1 MRPLTLSLKNFGPYE
16 KANFDFT
23 KFTDSPLFLISGK
36 TGSGKTTLFDAL
48 CFALYGE
55 TSGQNRT
62 PKEMRSQF
70 AKGETRVTFTFSVKK
85 TMYEITRL
93 PEQWVPKKKGEG
105 ERLQPGKV
113 TLTEIIEGKKVAQW
127 KKVTE
132 VNEKIYQLL
141 GLDLSQFIQVVL
153 LPQGEFRR
161 FLVADSAEKEKVLRR
176 LFSTTLYLNWG
187 KYLKEQV
194 KEKSN
199 LLKEARLKKQILLDQ
214 VAENL
219 TEENLKK
226 RYEEKIDVTGKREET
241 YEKAKIATEQAE
253 KSLAEKT
260 LQVEKRATLEHLKN
274 EDTSDKKQQQNELSK
289 EIQLLEKVKEI
300 KVTFEKTQEVKEKL
314 KTFQLRKESLEKNL
328 KEVTSCLQEKETVL
342 EELLKDTE
350 PLGKKETL
358 RNLLQAEDS
367 YEEVSSLNERI
378 KKDTL
383 LLEKKK
389 QEVTHLT
396 DEVKVLEEKLASL
409 SLKADLPSVMEKEK
423 LLLEKKYTLN
433 QEETYFSQLEKL
445 KIAHET
451 FEKNLSQL
459 SLEIKT
465 KEKDFLEKEKSFKK
479 AQSAW
484 AHEQIAH
491 LASLLEENQPCPLC
505 GSTTHPAPAQ
515 FLKGDLK
522 KLEEEKLTQEK
533 IFRDSQEGLIS
544 WKEKL
549 QGQKKQAEKSCLE
562 YEEKKAQGQQTYEK
576 FLQEK
581 ETFAKESLL
590 VAKEKAEQ
598 KEIAA
603 HITTVTE
610 KVKEKTAALHL
621 VTEEEE
627 NFQKQLGL
635 KMMKKETLEKN
646 LDQALLPK
654 EHRRKVKEKLTEE
667 VTQFEKNLAEVREA
681 KENLAKESLTLTTQL
696 KENQQLLLEE
706 KRKKEECEKEF
717 KQALSATDLLEATF
731 LEKLDQVSH
740 LPQLKEEKEQLD
752 RLLQELQIKIATLK
766 QEVTTEDIHLPQ
778 LKEKLAELKMQLT
791 KEQNA
796 YYEEKNQLLHL
807 ENILKQVTRLND
819 SLGKKEKELNDWFM
833 LSQVANG
840 DGLYKISLERHVL
853 QESFL
858 QVLNKANE
866 KLQFLSFGRY
876 FLSLDNESKGAKKN
890 SGLEISVY
898 DDYLGDKRRVQTL
911 SGGESFIAALALSLG
926 LGEVIQENSGGV
938 AIELL
943 LIDEGFGSLD
953 TEALDMAITALENI
967 ESNRMIGLISHV
979 KELKDRVISQ
989 INVKSLGNG
998 RSILQEKIG
1007 GNSH

>member
-70 AKGETRVTFTFSVKK
+70 AKGETRITFTFSVKK

-113 TLTEIIEGKKVAQW
+113 TLTEIIEEKKVAQW

-194 KEKSN
+194 KEKGN
-199 LLKEARLKKQILLDQ
+199 LLKETQLKKQILLDQ

-260 LQVEKRATLEHLKN
+260 LQVEKRATLERLKN

-314 KTFQLRKESLEKNL
+314 KIFQLRKESLEKNL
-328 KEVTSCLQEKETVL
+328 KEATSCLQEKETVL

-396 DEVKVLEEKLASL
+396 DELKVLEEKLASL

-451 FEKNLSQL
+451 FEKKLSQL

-491 LASLLEENQPCPLC
+491 LASLLEEHQPCPLC

-562 YEEKKAQGQQTYEK
+562 YEEKKAQGQQTYEE

-581 ETFAKESLL
+581 ETFAEESLL

-598 KEIAA
+598 KEIATQ
-603 HITTVTE
+603 ITTVTE

-621 VTEEEE
+621 VTEEKE

-646 LDQALLPK
+646 LDQTLLPK

-667 VTQFEKNLAEVREA
+667 VRQFEKNLAEVREA
-681 KENLAKESLTLTTQL
+681 KENLAKESLTLTTRL

-717 KQALSATDLLEATF
+717 KQALSAADLLEATF
-731 LEKLDQVSH
+731 LEKLAQVSH

-778 LKEKLAELKMQLT
+778 LEERLAELKRQLT

-807 ENILKQVTRLND
+807 ENILKQVTSLND

-1007 GNSH
+1007 GNSY

>member
-113 TLTEIIEGKKVAQW
+113 TLTEIIEEKKVAQW

-194 KEKSN
+194 KEKGN
-199 LLKEARLKKQILLDQ
+199 LLKEAQLKKQILLDQ

-226 RYEEKIDVTGKREET
+226 RYEEKIDVTGKREKT

-253 KSLAEKT
+253 KSLAKKT
-260 LQVEKRATLEHLKN
+260 LQVEKRATLERLKN

-300 KVTFEKTQEVKEKL
+300 KVTFEKTQEVKEKV

-328 KEVTSCLQEKETVL
+328 KEATSCLQEKETVL

-423 LLLEKKYTLN
+423 LLLEKKYTLT

-451 FEKNLSQL
+451 FEKKLSQL

-603 HITTVTE
+603 QITTVTE

-621 VTEEEE
+621 VTEEKE

-667 VTQFEKNLAEVREA
+667 VRQFEKNLAEVREA

-717 KQALSATDLLEATF
+717 KQALSAADLLEATF

-778 LKEKLAELKMQLT
+778 LEERLAELKMQLT

-1007 GNSH
+1007 GNSY

>member
-70 AKGETRVTFTFSVKK
+70 AKGETRVNFTFSVKK

-113 TLTEIIEGKKVAQW
+113 TLTEIIEEKKVAQW

-194 KEKSN
+194 KEKGN
-199 LLKEARLKKQILLDQ
+199 LLKETQLKKQILLDQ
-214 VAENL
+214 VAENF

-226 RYEEKIDVTGKREET
+226 RYEEKIDVTGKREKT

-260 LQVEKRATLEHLKN
+260 LQVEKRATLERLKN
-274 EDTSDKKQQQNELSK
+274 EDTSDKKQQQNELNK

-328 KEVTSCLQEKETVL
+328 KEATSCLQEKETVL

-433 QEETYFSQLEKL
+433 QEETHFSQLEKL

-451 FEKNLSQL
+451 FEKKLSQL

-581 ETFAKESLL
+581 ETFAEESLL

-598 KEIAA
+598 KEIATQ
-603 HITTVTE
+603 ITTVTE

-621 VTEEEE
+621 VTEEKE

-667 VTQFEKNLAEVREA
+667 VRQFEKNLAEVREA
-681 KENLAKESLTLTTQL
+681 KDNLAKESLTLTTQL

-717 KQALSATDLLEATF
+717 KQALSAADILEATF

-778 LKEKLAELKMQLT
+778 LEERLAELKMQLT

-807 ENILKQVTRLND
+807 ENILKQVTSLND

-1007 GNSH
+1007 GNSY

>member
-113 TLTEIIEGKKVAQW
+113 TLTEIIEEKKVAQW

-194 KEKSN
+194 KEKGN
-199 LLKEARLKKQILLDQ
+199 LLKETQLKKQILLDQ

-226 RYEEKIDVTGKREET
+226 RYEEKIDVTGKREKT
-241 YEKAKIATEQAE
+241 YEKAKIATEQAG

-260 LQVEKRATLEHLKN
+260 LQVEKRATLERLKN

-300 KVTFEKTQEVKEKL
+300 KVTFEKTQEVKEKV

-328 KEVTSCLQEKETVL
+328 KEATSCLQEKETVL

-350 PLGKKETL
+350 SLGKKETL

-451 FEKNLSQL
+451 FEKKLSQL

-603 HITTVTE
+603 QITTVTE

-621 VTEEEE
+621 VTEEKE

-667 VTQFEKNLAEVREA
+667 VRQFEKNLAEVREA

-717 KQALSATDLLEATF
+717 KQALSAADLLEATF

-778 LKEKLAELKMQLT
+778 LEERLAELKMQLT

-1007 GNSH
+1007 GNSY

>member
-55 TSGQNRT
+55 TSGQHRT

-70 AKGETRVTFTFSVKK
+70 AKGETRITFTFSVKK

-194 KEKSN
+194 KEKGN
-199 LLKEARLKKQILLDQ
+199 LLKEAQLKKQILLDQ

-226 RYEEKIDVTGKREET
+226 SYEEKIAVTGKREET
-241 YEKAKIATEQAE
+241 YEKAKIATEQAG

-260 LQVEKRATLEHLKN
+260 LQVEKRATLERLKN

-300 KVTFEKTQEVKEKL
+300 KVTFEKTQEVKEKV

-328 KEVTSCLQEKETVL
+328 KETTSCLQEKETVL

-350 PLGKKETL
+350 HLEKKETL

-396 DEVKVLEEKLASL
+396 AEVKVLEEKLASL

-423 LLLEKKYTLN
+423 LLLEKKYTLT

-451 FEKNLSQL
+451 FEKDLSQL

-549 QGQKKQAEKSCLE
+549 QGKKKLAEKSCLE

-603 HITTVTE
+603 QITTVTE
-610 KVKEKTAALHL
+610 KVKEKTAVLHL
-621 VTEEEE
+621 VKEEKE

-646 LDQALLPK
+646 LDQTLLPK

-667 VTQFEKNLAEVREA
+667 VRQFEKNLAEVREA

-717 KQALSATDLLEATF
+717 KQALSTADLLEATF

-778 LKEKLAELKMQLT
+778 LEERLAELKMQLT

-1007 GNSH
+1007 GNSY

>member
-113 TLTEIIEGKKVAQW
+113 TLTEIIEEKKVAQW

-194 KEKSN
+194 KEKGN
-199 LLKEARLKKQILLDQ
+199 LLKETQLKKQILLDQ

-226 RYEEKIDVTGKREET
+226 RYEEKIDVTGKREKT

-260 LQVEKRATLEHLKN
+260 LQVEKRATLERLKN

-300 KVTFEKTQEVKEKL
+300 KVTFEKTQEVKGKV

-328 KEVTSCLQEKETVL
+328 KEATSCLQEKETVL

-350 PLGKKETL
+350 SLEKKETL
-358 RNLLQAEDS
+358 RNLLQAEGS

-396 DEVKVLEEKLASL
+396 AEVKVLEEKLASL

-423 LLLEKKYTLN
+423 LLLEKKYTLT

-451 FEKNLSQL
+451 FEKDLSQL

-549 QGQKKQAEKSCLE
+549 QGKKKLAEKSCLE

-603 HITTVTE
+603 QITTVTE
-610 KVKEKTAALHL
+610 KVKEKIAVLHL
-621 VTEEEE
+621 VTEEKE

-667 VTQFEKNLAEVREA
+667 VRQFEKNLAEVREA

-717 KQALSATDLLEATF
+717 KQALSAADLLEATF
-731 LEKLDQVSH
+731 LEKLAQVSH

-778 LKEKLAELKMQLT
+778 LEEKLAELKMQLT

-807 ENILKQVTRLND
+807 ESILKQVTSLND

-1007 GNSH
+1007 GNSY